1 MRSERV
7 DFGTPYCCAARTS
20 ETPSSV
26 IASIAS
32 AISSPLYVEDVIFGT
47 VGALLVMAMSMA
59 VVASYRDHIPKSLT
73 NDRDVV
79 TSITPFPKLQFTP
92 VKTPKNYDLNN
103 TARSAINRTWRM
115 QSIIEVGVLCMAAR
129 NS

>member
-1 MRSERV
+1 MRLERV
-7 DFGTPYCCAARTS
+7 DFGTPYCYAARTS

-32 AISSPLYVEDVIFGT
+32 AISSSVYVEDVILGT

-59 VVASYRDHIPKSLT
+59 VVVSCRDHISKSVT

-79 TSITPFPKLQFTP
+79 TSITPFPKL
-92 VKTPKNYDLNN
+92 
-103 TARSAINRTWRM
+103 
-115 QSIIEVGVLCMAAR
+115 
-129 NS
+129 